1 MKKILNLISKAA
13 VVILMLSLSSCYYD
27 EVVEVVIADDPVD
40 EVISFENDIQPIFT
54 TNCAS
59 CHPAFADPDLTVGN
73 SYSAITDGIYIVPE
87 DLEAS
92 LLYQTLL
99 WEVSPMPIVEQLPAS
114 EINLVKIWIEQ
125 GALDN

>member
-1 MKKILNLISKAA
+1 MKQILNLISKAA
-13 VVILMLSLSSCYYD
+13 VVILTLSLSSCYYD
-27 EVVEVVIADDPVD
+27 EVVEVVIVDGPVD

-54 TNCAS
+54 ANCAS
-59 CHPAFADPDLTVGN
+59 CHPVFADPDLTVGN
-73 SYSAITDGIYIVPE
+73 SYSAITNGVYIVPD

-99 WEVSPMPIVEQLPAS
+99 WEVSPMPIAEQLPAS

>member
-27 EVVEVVIADDPVD
+27 EVIEEVIPDDSVD
-40 EVISFENDIQPIFT
+40 EVISFAADIQPIFT
-54 TNCAS
+54 ASCAS
-59 CHPAFADPDLTVGN
+59 CHPSFAEPDLTAGN

-87 DLEAS
+87 DLDAS

-99 WEVSPMPIVEQLPAS
+99 WEVSPMPISEQLPAS
-114 EINLVKIWIEQ
+114 ETNLVKLWIEQ

>member
-1 MKKILNLISKAA
+1 MKQILNLISKAA
-13 VVILMLSLSSCYYD
+13 VLILMLSLSSCYYD
-27 EVVEVVIADDPVD
+27 EVIEEVIPDIPQDV
-40 EVISFENDIQPIFT
+40 VISFENDIQPIFDVS
-54 TNCAS
+54 CAG
-59 CHPAFADPDLTVGN
+59 CHPAAGDPDLQEGN
-73 SYSAITDGIYIVPE
+73 AYDAITNGIYIVPG
-87 DLEAS
+87 DLDAS

>member
-1 MKKILNLISKAA
+1 MSKAA
-13 VVILMLSLSSCYYD
+13 VLILMLSLSSCYYD
-27 EVVEVVIADDPVD
+27 EVIEIVVPDLPVEEVV
-40 EVISFENDIQPIFT
+40 SFAEDIQPIFT
-54 TNCAS
+54 ASCAS
-59 CHPAFADPDLTVGN
+59 CHPVFAEPDLTVGN
-73 SYSAITDGIYIVPE
+73 SYSAITNGVYIVPE

>member
-1 MKKILNLISKAA
+1 MKQILNLISKAA
-13 VVILMLSLSSCYYD
+13 VLILMLSLSSCYYD
-27 EVVEVVIADDPVD
+27 EVIEIVVPDLPVEEVV
-40 EVISFENDIQPIFT
+40 SFAEDIQPIFT
-54 TNCAS
+54 ASCAS
-59 CHPAFADPDLTVGN
+59 CHPAFAPPDLTVGN
-73 SYSAITDGIYIVPE
+73 SYSAITNGVYIVPE